1 VAAPTNDSRNQ
12 TRIIYSMLGVTK
24 TIDRKV
30 ILKGINLS
38 YYHGAKIGVLGLN
51 GSGKSTLLKIMA
63 GIDTNFEGKVWA
75 AAGFEIGYLE
85 QEPLLNEKRSVIEV
99 VREGAQD
106 VYALLAEYD
115 RVNDKLST
123 DVSPDEMEKLL
134 NRSGELQEKLDQIGA
149 WDLDSRLEMAMDAL
163 RCPPPEQTL
172 DTCSGGERRRVAL
185 CRLLLRKP
193 EILLLD
199 EPTNHLDAESVAW
212 LEVHL
217 QKYEGT
223 VIAVTHDRYFLDNV
237 AGWILELDR
246 GEGLPYKGNYTGWLE
261 QKTKRLDTEDK
272 QESVRQKTLAR
283 ELDWI
288 RQNPK
293 GRQSK
298 SKARVASYE
307 RMLSE
312 NGEKRAKE
320 IEIYIP
326 PGPRLGNL
334 VIEAKNVSKA
344 YGDKLLLDSVN
355 FSIPP
360 NAIVGII
367 GPNGAGKTTLF
378 RMITGQEKP
387 DSGEFRVGET
397 VKLSFLEQ
405 GRDSLPGK
413 KNVWE
418 VISDGDEEFKL
429 GDVKVNSRA
438 YVSRFGFTG
447 SDQQKLVESLSG
459 GERNRVH
466 LARMLRSH
474 ANVILLDEPTNDIDV
489 NTMRA
494 LEEAIENFAG
504 CVVCI
509 SHDRWFLDRLCTHI
523 LAFEGDSQV
532 FFYNG
537 NFTEYEDDR
546 RKRTGEEI
554 TPHRLKYRR
563 MTRA

>member
-1 VAAPTNDSRNQ
+1 MAAPTNDSRNQ

-378 RMITGQEKP
+378 RMITG
-387 DSGEFRVGET
+387 
-397 VKLSFLEQ
+397 
-405 GRDSLPGK
+405 
-413 KNVWE
+413 
-418 VISDGDEEFKL
+418 
-429 GDVKVNSRA
+429 
-438 YVSRFGFTG
+438 
-447 SDQQKLVESLSG
+447 
-459 GERNRVH
+459 
-466 LARMLRSH
+466 
-474 ANVILLDEPTNDIDV
+474 
-489 NTMRA
+489 
-494 LEEAIENFAG
+494 
-504 CVVCI
+504 
-509 SHDRWFLDRLCTHI
+509 
-523 LAFEGDSQV
+523 
-532 FFYNG
+532 
-537 NFTEYEDDR
+537 
-546 RKRTGEEI
+546 
-554 TPHRLKYRR
+554 
-563 MTRA
+563 